1 MAECNSCGATIFWV
15 IMPSGKRMPLD
26 AKPDP
31 NGKVVLHDDGKH
43 AFAPGAG
50 GDEPAMRFPSHF
62 ATCPHAAN
70 HRKHG

>member
-43 AFAPGAG
+43 AFAPGA
-50 GDEPAMRFPSHF
+50 
-62 ATCPHAAN
+62 N